1 MQFQQSEENLEDA
14 DGSIYKVG
22 CVFLMVIW
30 SEFCMGQY
38 RDDHYRD
45 NLPDFRIRIP
55 TVKLKIP
62 GKKHGKSRIPKF
74 CYIQVIV
81 FEPSTSGNGWDLAS
95 PQP

>member
-38 RDDHYRD
+38 RDDDRGRD
-45 NLPDFRIRIP
+45 RREDTLGDLPE
-55 TVKLKIP
+55 L
-62 GKKHGKSRIPKF
+62 H
-74 CYIQVIV
+74 
-81 FEPSTSGNGWDLAS
+81 
-95 PQP
+95 